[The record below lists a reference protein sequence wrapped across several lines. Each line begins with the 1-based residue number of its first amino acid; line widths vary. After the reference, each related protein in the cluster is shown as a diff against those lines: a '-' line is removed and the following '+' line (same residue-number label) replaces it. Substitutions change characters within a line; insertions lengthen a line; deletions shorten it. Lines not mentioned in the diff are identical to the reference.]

1 MKIFYSLP
9 EEMDKGD
16 VYILGIVRIGVIGF
30 LLVSSLTVFGGFRS
44 YSSAYMSELYSLL
57 AWLLLFFGYWA
68 FCFVPD
74 FVNSMMV
81 RYISRTV
88 LKRSFVGDPRT
99 VVVLLASLGLVF
111 FLTRYSYKMSQFAAG
126 KTGRDMGGEID
137 RTDLVAFDST
147 YMLRFDKLQG
157 DYEQE
162 KAEINERYEQLVQE
176 AAGELNAKIEGEQTL
191 MAGLEQNRKK
201 SNTIWTDQQ
210 IRVHQRRIADY
221 EKRKRPIVSP
231 IRAEQAEKLRVLEER
246 MTQQQGLLSTSYT
259 ITRDTTLKQEGNA
272 GHIHASEVSFFSK
285 QLSGIAGNA
294 IFFLLVLTVIREII
308 YDRNDIDPDPVFSP
322 FDFQPSVVVEVV
334 AYPFV
339 RVGRGIVNWVREGYN
354 GLPELVERDDFRELR
369 DPGQR
374 QKVLKSGKGGSGKA
388 EGGKGNSETTESGNG
403 KSESERKSEGGSG
416 KEEKAEGGNGKAESV
431 EKSESSEIEES
442 EKSEIPETREEET
455 SERKTT
461 ETSESGKGKS
471 ESETTEIP
479 ETSERQIE
487 EIPETKSAPKSKI
500 PETEKKA
507 KLRKRE
513 KAGDSSKERTSN
525 RKSISVKRGN
535 SGNEITDIEKGKDG
549 KILKVRI
556 GYKWYTYYELG
567 KRIYDFRNAA
577 ESASKES
584 TRERNLHKIEVFE
597 RARRLFEN
605 TKTMETPKNGK
616 NSRAEDIESLS
627 EQLKEANERKLSEAV
642 IEELEE
648 RLRELGV
655 ESVREE

>member
-88 LKRSFVGDPRT
+88 LKRTFVGDPRT

-126 KTGRDMGGEID
+126 KTGRDMGGEVE

-162 KAEINERYEQLVQE
+162 KAEINARYEQLVLE

-191 MAGLEQNRKK
+191 LTGLEENRKK

-210 IRVHQRRIADY
+210 IRVHQRRIAGY
-221 EKRKRPIVSP
+221 EKRKQPIVSP

-246 MTQQQGLLSTSYT
+246 MTEQRGLLSTSYT
-259 ITRDTTLKQEGNA
+259 ITRDTTLKQEGSA

-339 RVGRGIVNWVREGYN
+339 RIGRGIVNWVREGYN

-374 QKVLKSGKGGSGKA
+374 QRVLRGGSVGKSEIGNGKA
-388 EGGKGNSETTESGNG
+388 EIPETSEIGESEKAEIPETGEEETTEIGNGKAESEGKLEGGNGKAERETTEIPETTERQVEEIPETKSVGKSESGNG
-403 KSESERKSEGGSG
+403 KSE
-416 KEEKAEGGNGKAESV
+416 
-431 EKSESSEIEES
+431 
-442 EKSEIPETREEET
+442 RE
-455 SERKTT
+455 TT
-461 ETSESGKGKS
+461 ETAETKNAAKS
-471 ESETTEIP
+471 E
-479 ETSERQIE
+479 
-487 EIPETKSAPKSKI
+487 I

-513 KAGDSSKERTSN
+513 KAGDSSKGRASS

-567 KRIYDFRNAA
+567 KRIYDFRIAA

-584 TRERNLHKIEVFE
+584 TRERNLQRIEVFE
-597 RARRLFEN
+597 RARRMFEN
-605 TKTMETPKNGK
+605 TKTAETPKNGK
-616 NSRAEDIESLS
+616 KSRVEDIESLS
-627 EQLKEANERKLSEAV
+627 EQLKEANERKLSQAV
-642 IEELEE
+642 IEEIEE

-655 ESVREE
+655 ESVGEE

>member
-44 YSSAYMSELYSLL
+44 YSSAYMSGLYPLL

-88 LKRSFVGDPRT
+88 LKRTFVGDPRT

-157 DYEQE
+157 DYDQE
-162 KAEINERYEQLVQE
+162 KAEINARYEQLVLE
-176 AAGELNAKIEGEQTL
+176 AAGELNAKIEGEETL

-210 IRVHQRRIADY
+210 IRVHQRRIAGY
-221 EKRKRPIVSP
+221 EKRKQPIVSP

-246 MTQQQGLLSTSYT
+246 MTQQQGLLSESYT

-339 RVGRGIVNWVREGYN
+339 RMGRGIVNWVREGYN

-374 QKVLKSGKGGSGKA
+374 QRVLRSGSEGKSESGSGK
-388 EGGKGNSETTESGNG
+388 SERETIETPETSESGNG
-403 KSESERKSEGGSG
+403 KSESVEG
-416 KEEKAEGGNGKAESV
+416 
-431 EKSESSEIEES
+431 
-442 EKSEIPETREEET
+442 ET
-455 SERKTT
+455 SEMQIEKIPER
-461 ETSESGKGKS
+461 
-471 ESETTEIP
+471 ETTEIP
-479 ETSERQIE
+479 ETTERQIE
-487 EIPETKSAPKSKI
+487 EIPETKSAAKSEI

-507 KLRKRE
+507 KTRKRA
-513 KAGDSSKERTSN
+513 KAGDSSKDRASS
-525 RKSISVKRGN
+525 RKSISAKRGDP
-535 SGNEITDIEKGKDG
+535 GNEITDIEKGKDG

-556 GYKWYTYYELG
+556 SNKWYTYYELG
-567 KRIYDFRNAA
+567 KRIYDFRIAA

-584 TRERNLHKIEVFE
+584 TRERNLQRIEAFE

-605 TKTMETPKNGK
+605 TKTTETPKNGK
-616 NSRAEDIESLS
+616 KSRAEDIESLN
-627 EQLKEANERKLSEAV
+627 EQLKEANEWKLSQVV
-642 IEELEE
+642 IEEIEE

>member
-44 YSSAYMSELYSLL
+44 YSSAYMSGLYPLL

-74 FVNSMMV
+74 FVNSMMA

-88 LKRSFVGDPRT
+88 LKRTFVGDLRT
-99 VVVLLASLGLVF
+99 VVVLLASLGLMF

-126 KTGRDMGGEID
+126 RTGRDMGGEIE

-157 DYEQE
+157 DYDKE
-162 KAEINERYEQLVQE
+162 KTEINARYEQLILE
-176 AAGELNAKIEGEQTL
+176 AAGELNAKIQGEQTL
-191 MAGLEQNRKK
+191 MTGLERNRKK

-210 IRVHQRRIADY
+210 IRVHQRRIAGY
-221 EKRKRPIVSP
+221 EKRKQQVVTP

-259 ITRDTTLKQEGNA
+259 ITRDTTLKQEGSA
-272 GHIHASEVSFFSK
+272 GQWHASEVSFFSK

-322 FDFQPSVVVEVV
+322 FDFQPSVVMEVV
-334 AYPFV
+334 TYPFV

-354 GLPELVERDDFRELR
+354 ELPELVERDDFRELR

-374 QKVLKSGKGGSGKA
+374 QKVLRSQKA
-388 EGGKGNSETTESGNG
+388 EVG
-403 KSESERKSEGGSG
+403 KSERP
-416 KEEKAEGGNGKAESV
+416 ES
-431 EKSESSEIEES
+431 K
-442 EKSEIPETREEET
+442 T
-455 SERKTT
+455 SEMK
-461 ETSESGKGKS
+461 
-471 ESETTEIP
+471 
-479 ETSERQIE
+479 IE
-487 EIPETKSAPKSKI
+487 EIPEMKTAPKSKI
-500 PETEKKA
+500 PETQKETKT
-507 KLRKRE
+507 RKGG
-513 KAGDSSKERTSN
+513 KAGGTSKDKTSSRN
-525 RKSISVKRGN
+525 LISANRGN
-535 SGNEITDIEKGKDG
+535 SGNEITDIEEGKDG

-556 GYKWYTYYELG
+556 SNKWYTYYELG

-577 ESASKES
+577 EKASKES
-584 TRERNLHKIEVFE
+584 TRQRNLKRIEVFE
-597 RARRLFEN
+597 RARRLFEDN
-605 TKTMETPKNGK
+605 KYSETKRNGK
-616 NSRAEDIESLS
+616 ESMAEQIQHLTDRLN
-627 EQLKEANERKLSEAV
+627 EAQERKVSAAV
-642 IEELEE
+642 IQELEG
-648 RLRELGV
+648 RLKELGV
-655 ESVREE
+655 ESMGDDG